1 MRIGEVLDALAT
13 PGNTVARVAKEQAG
27 IGEKRLR
34 TALNTAGYE
43 FRNKGQ
49 KGWFYIGEGQEPL
62 DKNLSDYVTGS
73 NTTVRSTASTSNKR
87 QVIYSR
93 SDLAKNH
100 KGMQV
105 DHTLGEIQFTREELT
120 ALKEMIQEY
129 IKEKR
134 NQTPRDRLH
143 IRIMKLEKEERT
155 TKTVVISESVAQ
167 KFDDFAEKM
176 RFNKSDI
183 LELALMDFIS
193 SYDQEE

>member
-13 PGNTVARVAKEQAG
+13 PGNTVAKVAKEQAG

-34 TALNTAGYE
+34 TVLNTAGYE

-62 DKNLSDYVTGS
+62 EKDLSDYITVS
-73 NTTVRSTASTSNKR
+73 NTTAQSTAPINNKR

-93 SDLAKNH
+93 SDLAKND
-100 KGMQV
+100 KGDQV
-105 DHTLGEIQFTREELT
+105 NDTLGQSQFTKEELT
-120 ALKEMIQEY
+120 TLKEMIQEY
-129 IKEKR
+129 IQEKR
-134 NQTPRDRLH
+134 NQTSRDRLH
-143 IRIMKLEKEERT
+143 IRIMKLKKEERT
-155 TKTVVISESVAQ
+155 RKTVVMSESVAK

-176 RFNKSDI
+176 KFNKSDI
-183 LELALMDFIS
+183 LELALVDFIS

>member
-1 MRIGEVLDALAT
+1 MQIGEVLDALAT

-34 TALNTAGYE
+34 MILNTAGYE

-62 DKNLSDYVTGS
+62 EKDLSDYSTVS
-73 NTTVRSTASTSNKR
+73 NKTVQSTAPISNKR

-100 KGMQV
+100 KDDQV
-105 DHTLGEIQFTREELT
+105 NDTLGQSQFTKEELT
-120 ALKEMIQEY
+120 TLKEMIQEY
-129 IKEKR
+129 IQEKR
-134 NQTPRDRLH
+134 NQTSRDRLH
-143 IRIMKLEKEERT
+143 IRIMKLKKEERIR
-155 TKTVVISESVAQ
+155 KTVVMSESVAK

-176 RFNKSDI
+176 KFNKSNI
-183 LELALMDFIS
+183 LELALIDFIS

>member
-34 TALNTAGYE
+34 TVLNTAGYE

-62 DKNLSDYVTGS
+62 EKDLSDYITVS
-73 NTTVRSTASTSNKR
+73 NTTVQSTAPTSNKR

-93 SDLAKNH
+93 SDLAK
-100 KGMQV
+100 KGDQV
-105 DHTLGEIQFTREELT
+105 NDTLGQLQFTKEELT
-120 ALKEMIQEY
+120 TLKEMIQEY
-129 IKEKR
+129 IQEKR
-134 NQTPRDRLH
+134 NQTSQDRLH
-143 IRIMKLEKEERT
+143 IRIMKLKKEERT
-155 TKTVVISESVAQ
+155 RKTVVMSESVAK

-176 RFNKSDI
+176 KFNKSDI

-193 SYDQEE
+193 SYNQEK

>member
-1 MRIGEVLDALAT
+1 MQIGEVLDALAT

-34 TALNTAGYE
+34 MILNTAGYE

-62 DKNLSDYVTGS
+62 EKDLSDYSTVS
-73 NTTVRSTASTSNKR
+73 NKTVQSTAPISNKR

-100 KGMQV
+100 KDDQV
-105 DHTLGEIQFTREELT
+105 NDTLGQSQFTKEEVT
-120 ALKEMIQEY
+120 TLKEMIQEY
-129 IKEKR
+129 IQEKR
-134 NQTPRDRLH
+134 NQTSRDRLH
-143 IRIMKLEKEERT
+143 IRIMKLKKEERIR
-155 TKTVVISESVAQ
+155 KTVVMSESVAK

-176 RFNKSDI
+176 KFNKSNI
-183 LELALMDFIS
+183 LELALIDFIS

>member
-1 MRIGEVLDALAT
+1 MQIGEVLDALAT

-34 TALNTAGYE
+34 MILNTAGYE

-62 DKNLSDYVTGS
+62 EKDLSDYITVS
-73 NTTVRSTASTSNKR
+73 NKTVQSTAPISNKR

-100 KGMQV
+100 KDDQV
-105 DHTLGEIQFTREELT
+105 NDTLGQSQFTKEELT
-120 ALKEMIQEY
+120 TLKEMIQEY
-129 IKEKR
+129 IQEKR
-134 NQTPRDRLH
+134 NQTSRDRLH
-143 IRIMKLEKEERT
+143 IRIMKLKKEEQIR
-155 TKTVVISESVAQ
+155 KTVVMSESVAK

-176 RFNKSDI
+176 KFNKSDI
-183 LELALMDFIS
+183 LELALIDFIS

>member
-34 TALNTAGYE
+34 TVLNTAGYE

-62 DKNLSDYVTGS
+62 EKDLSDYITVS
-73 NTTVRSTASTSNKR
+73 NTTAQSTAPINNKR

-93 SDLAKNH
+93 SDLAKND
-100 KGMQV
+100 KGYQV
-105 DHTLGEIQFTREELT
+105 NDTLGQSQFTKEELT
-120 ALKEMIQEY
+120 TLKEMIQEY
-129 IKEKR
+129 IQEKR
-134 NQTPRDRLH
+134 NQTSRDRLH
-143 IRIMKLEKEERT
+143 IRIMKLKKEERT
-155 TKTVVISESVAQ
+155 RKTVVMSESVAK

-176 RFNKSDI
+176 KFNKSDI